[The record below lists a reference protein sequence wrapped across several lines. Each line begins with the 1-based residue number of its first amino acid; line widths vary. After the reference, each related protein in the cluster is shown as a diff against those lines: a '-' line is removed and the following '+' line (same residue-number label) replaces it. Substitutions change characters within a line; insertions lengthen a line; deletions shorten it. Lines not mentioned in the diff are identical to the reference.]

1 MPEPAHTANRL
12 IAQHKWLSLWT
23 GYNDEP
29 FVESSPGVAIIPINY
44 AGEVLFIHEPA
55 VTNGQRV
62 LTLPAGAVEVGED
75 PAEAANREL
84 QEEIGYKAD
93 VLFPLGAL
101 QPLSRHAIWTV
112 HLFLAR
118 NLMPSRKMGDEIYQI
133 TIERVPFEGFESVIA
148 DGRLR
153 DSTWIAGLYLARSLV
168 QGKLTDAAPPGD

>member
-1 MPEPAHTANRL
+1 MTDHTPSSNHLVAR
-12 IAQHKWLSLWT
+12 HKWLSLWR

-55 VTNGQRV
+55 VHNGQSV
-62 LTLPAGAVEVGED
+62 LTLPAGAIDNGED

-101 QPLSRHAIWTV
+101 HPLSRHAVWTV

-118 NLMPSRKMGDEIYQI
+118 NLNPSRKMGDEVYQI
-133 TIERVPFEGFESVIA
+133 TIERVPFEDFERVIA

-153 DSTWIAGLYLARSLV
+153 DATWIAGLYLARSFV
-168 QGKLTDAAPPGD
+168 QGKLAGGAPPL